1 MAFDFSAKHKPIAT
15 FSQVGLSDVTML
27 LLIFFLLTS
36 SFISEQGFKV
46 NLPKANTQVSGA
58 GGLIVVINS
67 ENKIWFMGK
76 ERSPEALK
84 DILAQNKGEQ
94 QVVQIRA
101 DELALHRTVSFV
113 ANAAQEAG
121 LSIQIATNLPAS
133 QN

>member
-1 MAFDFSAKHKPIAT
+1 MPLEFKSQHTPIST

-46 NLPKANTQVSGA
+46 NLPKANSRVQGT

-67 ENKIWFMGK
+67 ENKIWFQGK
-76 ERSPEALK
+76 ERAPEH
-84 DILAQNKGEQ
+84 LAQTLAENKGEQ
-94 QVVQIRA
+94 QTLQIRA

-113 ANAAQEAG
+113 ADAAQKAG
-121 LSIQIATNLPAS
+121 LAIQIATNRPS
-133 QN
+133 P

>member
-1 MAFDFSAKHKPIAT
+1 MAFDFSTKHKPLST

-46 NLPKANTQVSGA
+46 NLPEANSQVAGS
-58 GGLIVVINS
+58 GGLVVVINS

-76 ERSPEALK
+76 ERKPE
-84 DILAQNKGEQ
+84 DLAPIFSENKGNQ
-94 QVVQIRA
+94 QIIQIRA

-113 ANAAQEAG
+113 ANAAQQAG
-121 LSIQIATNLPAS
+121 LAIQIATNQPTP
-133 QN
+133 